1 MGLERMVRSQ
11 SRARLSKSFFFFF
24 LLTLSSRVPDLALV
38 AQHPKRAFIRRAVE
52 FEVRLAYHDRI
63 LKTLPPQMQEP
74 EACVITE
81 SAPSPAYEYEDPC
94 ESIKL
99 P

>member
-1 MGLERMVRSQ
+1 MSIAL
-11 SRARLSKSFFFFF
+11 FFRF
-24 LLTLSSRVPDLALV
+24 LLTSFCRVPDLALV
-38 AQHPKRAFIRRAVE
+38 AQHPKRAFIRRVVE

-94 ESIKL
+94 KFTKL
-99 P
+99 PFSSCAALN